1 MRIEDNTPCVVETK
15 YPWIYDF
22 CEPGTEAETLE
33 KAEAKRLEDI
43 ALYSRFIVEY
53 PDNMAYWKDR
63 LKEAEGREYKIMTYV
78 EFEAHQR
85 HMLLAG
91 EPEEISEERFYEQF
105 NVLPPIKWVT
115 IGDVEMFCLC
125 EMWTGSYTNQY
136 AHDHKTGKFYTKMVD
151 SADRDT
157 WIHKYLRGEV
167 IPF

>member
-1 MRIEDNTPCVVETK
+1 
-15 YPWIYDF
+15 
-22 CEPGTEAETLE
+22 
-33 KAEAKRLEDI
+33 
-43 ALYSRFIVEY
+43 
-53 PDNMAYWKDR
+53 
-63 LKEAEGREYKIMTYV
+63 MTYV

-85 HMLLAG
+85 RMLLAG

-115 IGDVEMFCLC
+115 IGGVEMFCMC